1 MGDILVGIII
11 LVILGGAIYKLYW
24 NKKNDIKC
32 SGCSSCPSNAK
43 CSSMEA
49 KKKDLA

>member
-11 LVILGGAIYKLYW
+11 LAILGGAIYKLYW

-32 SGCSSCPSNAK
+32 SGCTSCPSNNK
-43 CSSMEA
+43 CNSAEI
-49 KKKDLA
+49 KNKNI